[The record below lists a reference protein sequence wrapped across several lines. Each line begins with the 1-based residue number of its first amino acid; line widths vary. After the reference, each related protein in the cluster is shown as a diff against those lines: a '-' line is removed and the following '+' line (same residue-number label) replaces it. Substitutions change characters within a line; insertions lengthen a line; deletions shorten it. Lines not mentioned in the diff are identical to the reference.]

1 MINRRKI
8 FSTLNL
14 FQGLLFCSLATIT
27 SCSNSMKDINE
38 LVNKSQ
44 AQEDVG
50 KDVTVLYSKNGTVQ
64 ARLFTHELIR
74 KETATPPFVDMKN
87 GLKIE
92 FFDDSAKVKNTL
104 TARNARWYTK
114 ENNILIRDSVVIV
127 NFEGK
132 RLDTQELIWN
142 STINKFFTE
151 KPVSITTATQIIYGK
166 GMEANQDFSYYQIT
180 HITGAVKVNKT
191 EVPGG

>member
-104 TARNARWYTK
+104 TARNARWLS
-114 ENNILIRDSVVIV
+114 LI
-127 NFEGK
+127 
-132 RLDTQELIWN
+132 
-142 STINKFFTE
+142 
-151 KPVSITTATQIIYGK
+151 
-166 GMEANQDFSYYQIT
+166 
-180 HITGAVKVNKT
+180 HI
-191 EVPGG
+191 